1 MTIEIKKQETK
12 VVTESVIK
20 IELPYYFLTNEYDYS
35 KKCFAVMEDL
45 TMFTMYM
52 SDTYQSMSMQPGSIE
67 QIEKMLNDAFSK
79 YENRKEITNAEF
91 ESLVDEFNQRVLSN
105 KTTQAK

>member
-1 MTIEIKKQETK
+1 MTIEIKQQETVTVSVTK
-12 VVTESVIK
+12 VK
-20 IELPYYFLTNEYDYS
+20 LPCYFLTNEYEHS

-67 QIEKMLNDAFSK
+67 QIEKMLNEVFSK
-79 YENRKEITNAEF
+79 YEKRKEITKAEF
-91 ESLVDEFNQRVLSN
+91 QSLIDEFNQKILSN
-105 KTTQAK
+105 QTK